1 MTGIGTAGYS
11 NSISRA
17 LVSSSS
23 KSTGTISTGTFGSTI
38 VNLTKDV
45 LAHRSEVRERAKLK
59 SETGERWT
67 NNSLFKTDLN
77 SRIGYTVD
85 KDAIDKVREKLRE
98 EGVDPS
104 KRTPTH
110 KITDEQMAQLAEKYD
125 FEYLSF
131 AGMDDP
137 EYGNFLLDLAY
148 MNVFSCDE
156 LENEF
161 FGVSEINSE
170 NKAWLE
176 CIYAFDGS
184 KPHIVKNGEI
194 FYSYEDMIISNIM
207 DYLRTKYPGRTED
220 YYLAKYEDYT
230 AKKDE
235 RISVINDFF
244 FDRASKYY
252 DYGLTNTIKPIIED
266 ATEKLKEDFGG
277 KL

>member
-1 MTGIGTAGYS
+1 MTSIGTVDYS

-17 LVSSSS
+17 LVSGSS
-23 KSTGTISTGTFGSTI
+23 KSTGTVSTGTFGSTI
-38 VNLTKDV
+38 INLTTDV
-45 LAHRSEVRERAKLK
+45 LAHRSEVQERARQK

-67 NNSLFKTDLN
+67 DNSLFKTDLN
-77 SRIGYTVD
+77 SRIGYIVN

-161 FGVSEINSE
+161 FGVSEINSS
-170 NKAWLE
+170 NLGWLE
-176 CIYAFDGS
+176 CICTFDGS
-184 KPHIVKNGEI
+184 EPYFVNQKGEI
-194 FYSYEDMIISNIM
+194 FYSYEDMFISNIM

-235 RISVINDFF
+235 RISVIHDF

-252 DYGLTNTIKPIIED
+252 DYGFTNTVKPIIED

>member
-1 MTGIGTAGYS
+1 MTGIGTTGYS
-11 NSISRA
+11 NLVRQM
-17 LVSSSS
+17 LVSNST
-23 KSTGTISTGTFGSTI
+23 KSTGATSPGPFGMTI
-38 VNLTKDV
+38 VHLTKDA
-45 LAHRSEVRERAKLK
+45 LAYRSEVTERAKLK

-67 NNSLFKTDLN
+67 SNPLFKTDLN
-77 SRIGYTVD
+77 SRIGYTVN
-85 KDAIDKVREKLRE
+85 KNAIDKVREKLKE

-110 KITDEQMAQLAEKYD
+110 EITDEQMAQLAEKYD

-131 AGMDDP
+131 AGMEDP

-161 FGVSEINSE
+161 FGVSKINSE
-170 NKAWLE
+170 STGWLR
-176 CIYAFDGS
+176 CICTFDGS
-184 KPHIVKNGEI
+184 KPYYANQKGEI
-194 FYSYEDMIISNIM
+194 FYSYEDMFISNIM
-207 DYLRTKYPGRTED
+207 DYLRTKYPGRTDD

-230 AKKDE
+230 AKTDE
-235 RISVINDFF
+235 RISVINDF

-252 DYGLTNTIKPIIED
+252 DYGLTNTAKPIIED
-266 ATEKLKEDFGG
+266 ATGKLKEDFGR